1 MTGMRYRSPGAAI
14 DVRAGGPWEKGTGSS
29 GYLMGSKQA
38 RPIRVVFVAKF
49 GVSAPLHPERF
60 TGGKAVPK
68 MGGPPRV
75 FDDLRERVNSTDIA
89 LRLGGN

>member
-1 MTGMRYRSPGAAI
+1 MTGMRYRRPRADI
-14 DVRAGGPWEKGTGSS
+14 DVRVGSPWEKGRGSS
-29 GYLMGSKQA
+29 GCLMGSKRA

-49 GVSAPLHPERF
+49 GVPSSRAAKLF
-60 TGGKAVPK
+60 QKWAD
-68 MGGPPRV
+68 PPRV